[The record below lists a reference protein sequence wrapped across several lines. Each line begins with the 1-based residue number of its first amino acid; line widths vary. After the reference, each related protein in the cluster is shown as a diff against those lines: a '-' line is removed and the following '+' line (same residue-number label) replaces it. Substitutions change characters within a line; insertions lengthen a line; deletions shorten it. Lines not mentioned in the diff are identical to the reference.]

1 MESSYSEDEEDRSSV
16 QRRSQMDRLAREE
29 AFYRFV
35 SNLSEEDYKLMRDN
49 NLLATVGESTEEEL
63 MRRLQQI
70 KEHPPQELGEGNSS
84 ESMSSDDSILQWLTT
99 FRQTENMTEWEQG
112 DNHSWTSASS
122 SNSSSSDFGCSG
134 EMNFNPLNGNPNRQ
148 NGHLTF
154 ARLLEGQYIEN
165 RQRQVEYP
173 PSESTDTSSSISE
186 ENATEAF
193 MEVPPT
199 RGQRRSRSRSPETRR
214 TRPRIE
220 RSSPPNRQ
228 HEMLMRFH
236 YCTSPETFEYIQINE
251 PGIFARVQ
259 QIRALRG
266 QITRP
271 ELQSWDLHSAS
282 ATRNAFQEEYSSD
295 TASDNE
301 SEEFKQTNPT
311 TLENGEREV
320 ENPPSESIVRRSSI
334 SDGSV
339 TEAIMEV
346 PPTRGQ
352 RRSRSRSPETR
363 RTRPR
368 IESSSPPNRQH
379 EMLMRFHYRTSS
391 GTFQCI
397 QVNEPEVFARIQQN
411 EALREQITR
420 PELQSQDLLS
430 ASATRNAYQEEYSP
444 DTANDNESEEFKQ
457 RNPTTLENRERE
469 VENPPSESVV
479 TRSPISDGSATE
491 VFLEVPP
498 SRGQRR
504 SRSRSPETR
513 RTRPRIESSSPPNRQ
528 HEMLMRFHYYTSP
541 ETFEYILINEPG
553 IFARIQPSGAVREQ
567 ITRPELQSQDL
578 LSASATRNAL
588 QEEYSSDTVSD
599 NESEGF
605 RQRYPTTLFDDEVTN
620 HPGEYSLRNS
630 IASRTQ
636 LISETTNNTVTLE
649 SYQEELRNRLSPF
662 EQESMRSS
670 VNTIIIPAPIANE
683 TTLWHMTEFDESSEL
698 MDSESQLESSSSPLN
713 QHMEKEESQNGRD
726 DSSSSIISSS
736 NSNPSCDS
744 RSNSPAIS
752 GSSSSYVSSSSPL
765 PTSNSSSSNENS
777 EIISVMFDGFN
788 EINTSSSSPSQPRQ
802 ESQYT
807 TPATSD
813 ESDSWPFLAHFF
825 ILNEAHNQPTG
836 LTKQQIDNFAV
847 RNFGKDGAL
856 KACSIC
862 LTEFK
867 ESNKIRILPCSHEYH
882 IHCIDRWLSENSTC
896 PVCRR
901 ELTDSDGRK
910 NSS

>member
-251 PGIFARVQ
+251 PGIFTRVQ

-588 QEEYSSDTVSD
+588 QEEYSSDT
-599 NESEGF
+599 
-605 RQRYPTTLFDDEVTN
+605 
-620 HPGEYSLRNS
+620 
-630 IASRTQ
+630 
-636 LISETTNNTVTLE
+636 
-649 SYQEELRNRLSPF
+649 
-662 EQESMRSS
+662 ESMRSS

>member
-112 DNHSWTSASS
+112 DNQSWTSASS

-154 ARLLEGQYIEN
+154 ASLLEGQYIEN

-193 MEVPPT
+193 T
-199 RGQRRSRSRSPETRR
+199 
-214 TRPRIE
+214 
-220 RSSPPNRQ
+220 
-228 HEMLMRFH
+228 
-236 YCTSPETFEYIQINE
+236 
-251 PGIFARVQ
+251 
-259 QIRALRG
+259 
-266 QITRP
+266 
-271 ELQSWDLHSAS
+271 
-282 ATRNAFQEEYSSD
+282 
-295 TASDNE
+295 
-301 SEEFKQTNPT
+301 
-311 TLENGEREV
+311 
-320 ENPPSESIVRRSSI
+320 
-334 SDGSV
+334 
-339 TEAIMEV
+339 
-346 PPTRGQ
+346 
-352 RRSRSRSPETR
+352 
-363 RTRPR
+363 
-368 IESSSPPNRQH
+368 
-379 EMLMRFHYRTSS
+379 
-391 GTFQCI
+391 
-397 QVNEPEVFARIQQN
+397 
-411 EALREQITR
+411 
-420 PELQSQDLLS
+420 
-430 ASATRNAYQEEYSP
+430 
-444 DTANDNESEEFKQ
+444 
-457 RNPTTLENRERE
+457 
-469 VENPPSESVV
+469 
-479 TRSPISDGSATE
+479 
-491 VFLEVPP
+491 EVPP

-513 RTRPRIESSSPPNRQ
+513 RTRPRIESSSPSNRQ
-528 HEMLMRFHYYTSP
+528 HEIFHYYTSP

-553 IFARIQPSGAVREQ
+553 IFSRIQPSGAVREQ

-578 LSASATRNAL
+578 LSASATRNAF

-649 SYQEELRNRLSPF
+649 SYQEELRNRFSPF

-698 MDSESQLESSSSPLN
+698 MDSESQLESSSSPLS

-744 RSNSPAIS
+744 Q
-752 GSSSSYVSSSSPL
+752 
-765 PTSNSSSSNENS
+765 
-777 EIISVMFDGFN
+777 IISVMFDGFN